1 MRSRRMM
8 HGRRN
13 RRSSC
18 LKKTLDIG
26 AGVEVGM
33 RDTQQDNASEEP
45 NYTPTEQDIYNPMDA
60 GAQRLKDKDMNIE
73 RQK

>member
-18 LKKTLDIG
+18 LKMVDQESVVQP
-26 AGVEVGM
+26 VEM
-33 RDTQQDNASEEP
+33 QDNASEEP